1 MNSADVNFNSLR
13 QPAPSVAGDLRQAE
27 VADKKQA
34 KIFNIP
40 NVGVVDVPTISK
52 TPMADTLVIKKQENP
67 RTIYKLTSKGNKGF
81 NLQNFFSLSMV
92 GCAIAALLSGRK
104 KG

>member
-13 QPAPSVAGDLRQAE
+13 QPAPSVAGDLQQAE
-27 VADKKQA
+27 VANKKQS
-34 KIFNIP
+34 KVINMP
-40 NVGVVDVPTISK
+40 KVGVVDVPTISK

-67 RTIYKLTSKGNKGF
+67 RTIYKLTPRSTKGF
-81 NLQNFFSLSMV
+81 NLQNFFSLSIV
-92 GCAIAALLSGRK
+92 GCAIVALLSGRK